1 MPTNDSLTPSLIRLM
16 TYRKFTADVLP
27 GRLEHQNRK
36 FDARQRFSEHLIMEN
51 KQNLEIQSFV

>member
-1 MPTNDSLTPSLIRLM
+1 M
-16 TYRKFTADVLP
+16 TYRKFTTDVLP